1 MGSGWLRLVAIALV
15 LAGPVAAE
23 PLDDLRAGNAAY
35 ERGEF
40 QAAVDAYT
48 AAIISGQ
55 LSVEALA
62 VTFNNRGV
70 AYGELGDFDRAILD
84 YTEALGLRPDD
95 ATATRNLRVGH
106 LRRGIARAE
115 RGDVDAAIADFT
127 RAIEIDPAHYLAYLR
142 RGELRLG
149 RNERAAALQD
159 LERAAALAP
168 EDANVAAAL
177 ERAQATA
184 AAPAPAAGPATGSSD
199 AVTVVRPSEV
209 EPAAAPPSAAPPA
222 VPEAVPAG
230 AARVRTRQ
238 AVNVRAGPGNEF
250 ARITTVPA
258 DTEGR
263 VIEVVKGWNHLELGD
278 GRRGWIFERFLGPA
292 DG

>member
-1 MGSGWLRLVAIALV
+1 MGLRWWRLAALLVAV
-15 LAGPVAAE
+15 AGPVAAE

-35 ERGEF
+35 ERGDF
-40 QAAVDAYT
+40 QAAVNAYT
-48 AAIISGQ
+48 AAIISGE
-55 LSVEALA
+55 LSVEALG

-84 YTEALGLRPDD
+84 YSEALGLRPDD
-95 ATATRNLRVGH
+95 ATAKRNLRVGH

-115 RGDVDAAIADFT
+115 RGDAEAAIGDFT

-142 RGELRLG
+142 RGELRL
-149 RNERAAALQD
+149 ERGDRARALAD

-177 ERAQATA
+177 ERALAAA
-184 AAPAPAAGPATGSSD
+184 AAPAPAAGAVDTAPP
-199 AVTVVRPSEV
+199 AVTVVRPSEI
-209 EPAAAPPSAAPPA
+209 EPAAAPPAAEVQAPAAP
-222 VPEAVPAG
+222 AG
-230 AARVRTRQ
+230 RARVRTRQ
-238 AVNVRAGPGNEF
+238 SVNVRAGPGNEF
-250 ARITTVPA
+250 TRITTVPA
-258 DTEGR
+258 GTEAR

-278 GRRGWIFERFLGPA
+278 GRRGWIFERFLDPA

>member
-1 MGSGWLRLVAIALV
+1 MTLGWLRLAVIAAV
-15 LAGPVAAE
+15 LAGPVVAE

-40 QAAVDAYT
+40 QDAVAAYT

-84 YTEALGLRPDD
+84 YSEALGLRPDD

-115 RGDVDAAIADFT
+115 RNDVDGAIADFT
-127 RAIEIDPAHYLAYLR
+127 RAIEIDPSHYLAYLR

-177 ERAQATA
+177 ERAQAA
-184 AAPAPAAGPATGSSD
+184 AAALAPAAGPATPAPDS
-199 AVTVVRPSEV
+199 VTVVRPSDTA
-209 EPAAAPPSAAPPA
+209 PAAAPPAAAPQTPPSAA
-222 VPEAVPAG
+222 PAG

-238 AVNVRAGPGNEF
+238 AVNVREGPGNEF

-258 DTEGR
+258 GTDAR
-263 VIEVVKGWNHLELGD
+263 VIEVVKGWNHVELGD
-278 GRRGWIFERFLGPA
+278 GRRGWIFERFLGPPE
-292 DG
+292 G